1 MTAQQKAHAEE
12 SGCPAA
18 PPPTGA
24 RSAHAREPGL
34 GAEGPGVATRAHP
47 ARPETGAGR
56 RGAAAGPEGCG
67 SDLPLQRRIATNH
80 RTPKRPTVSTIEGR
94 PRSADASCP
103 VASWARGSG
112 VTLNVRVPETSS
124 NRPEKGEGRFR
135 GPPALRRR
143 TEVGGGS
150 KRGQERPSWV
160 VGRSR
165 QGRGQGCAPWA
176 VLEGPQRLPSLV
188 TPRGPAQGGGLSP
201 TQAVSGCQR
210 LDPEGALNCG

>member
-1 MTAQQKAHAEE
+1 MPGGSTSHRGPLRARQGAGVGGRGARRGDPGPPCAPGDRRGEE
-12 SGCPAA
+12 GGCGGPGGVRVR
-18 PPPTGA
+18 PPT
-24 RSAHAREPGL
+24 
-34 GAEGPGVATRAHP
+34 
-47 ARPETGAGR
+47 
-56 RGAAAGPEGCG
+56 
-67 SDLPLQRRIATNH
+67 QRRIATNH
-80 RTPKRPTVSTIEGR
+80 RTPKRPTVSAIEGR

-143 TEVGGGS
+143 TEVGGGW

-176 VLEGPQRLPSLV
+176 APEGPQRLPSPV